1 MPAEDAKNSP
11 LYIPERPH
19 SDILEYAMEYGI
31 TGISILAICGL
42 AWIYSLYKKIKYC
55 TFSNFV
61 LAAGA
66 LSCLL
71 NGSFD
76 MELHITSTMVAFGL
90 MCSWSLVN
98 FKEARHEIR

>member
-1 MPAEDAKNSP
+1 MWNLKFHSRKTKNIVNTF
-11 LYIPERPH
+11 LH
-19 SDILEYAMEYGI
+19 
-31 TGISILAICGL
+31 
-42 AWIYSLYKKIKYC
+42 KKIKYC